1 MNIVQLQYKLRDLPL
16 SEVQAAANG
25 QNPEI
30 PEMLATM
37 EMNRR
42 ERMEKGAA
50 KPPTKSIKEQ
60 LEEKLSSQPKEQM
73 GIQGLLQ
80 QAQQAGGPPQ
90 QDQVQQPGQPQAQ
103 GQPQQMAQAQQPQ
116 QALRMGGVAG
126 LPTGNTFKQ
135 FNNGGI
141 VAFAE
146 GDLVEDESAAET
158 ARLKARE
165 EEARLR
171 ELEAMRT
178 PPAAPAQ
185 SNLPPEVQR
194 ANQTIM
200 QAPFVS
206 EAGKSI
212 QDMLAG
218 VETTT
223 PEQEMEKRQ
232 ALLEKYGIRPPKEEE
247 LARIERSNKAY
258 AEDVARRESLQ
269 GAKTLAAGARPNVWG
284 KYMPGKI
291 GRAHV

>member
-50 KPPTKSIKEQ
+50 KPPTKSIKER
-60 LEEKLSSQPKEQM
+60 LEEKLSSQPQEQM

-116 QALRMGGVAG
+116 Q
-126 LPTGNTFKQ
+126 
-135 FNNGGI
+135 
-141 VAFAE
+141 E
-146 GDLVEDESAAET
+146 
-158 ARLKARE
+158 
-165 EEARLR
+165 
-171 ELEAMRT
+171 
-178 PPAAPAQ
+178 
-185 SNLPPEVQR
+185 
-194 ANQTIM
+194 
-200 QAPFVS
+200 
-206 EAGKSI
+206 
-212 QDMLAG
+212 
-218 VETTT
+218 
-223 PEQEMEKRQ
+223 
-232 ALLEKYGIRPPKEEE
+232 
-247 LARIERSNKAY
+247 
-258 AEDVARRESLQ
+258 
-269 GAKTLAAGARPNVWG
+269 
-284 KYMPGKI
+284 I